1 MSTTTALTTQ
11 WDNPSDIFALLLL
24 LGGDVVQK
32 AIGQLAGVRFHLF
45 KRSIRITPVA
55 FSFGW
60 AAFAFLA
67 LINTVGINRLMPEPE
82 TPLTV
87 INCEN
92 GFARSNRSWV
102 LDRLVRDYQARL
114 EAKMENEA
122 PDDSQGKRR
131 GLSLRVDVYKA
142 KAIDEHQGPR
152 IDFTWVTGCIVIVI
166 QQVLAAVPWIV
177 WGDWGIF
184 LVTVSGTF
192 ICLITAGL
200 PQWTSEKWPAQPI
213 DKGKG
218 KLIALTRGNGT
229 LFVMI
234 VICRTGAWDLE
245 AMASSR
251 SAARTETRW
260 FTFIFSILWTIL
272 LITVTALK
280 DHTWFLVAIGGLGMI
295 QNSLAAGVQLR
306 PEHSNIYLEPCEPI
320 TGYRADRAAKRE
332 AAQHDDSNSDEELD
346 QTRLFDPIS
355 SADVADVMGT
365 LIQLEKLYP
374 GAGCSLIPTFFPG
387 SQKYEAMRL
396 KFNKDKKF
404 WKSAYRTIN
413 KRRLDMKERYLN
425 N

>member
-1 MSTTTALTTQ
+1 MSTTTALATQ
-11 WDNPSDIFALLLL
+11 WDNPSDIFSLLLL

-32 AIGQLAGVRFHLF
+32 AIAQLVGVRFHLF

-67 LINTVGINRLMPEPE
+67 LIGTVGINRLMPQPE
-82 TPLTV
+82 TPLIV

-92 GFARSNRSWV
+92 GIARSNSSWV
-102 LDRLVRDYQARL
+102 LDRLMRDYEARL

-122 PDDSQGKRR
+122 PYHSQGKRR
-131 GLSLRVDVYKA
+131 GVSLRVDIYKA
-142 KAIDEHQGPR
+142 KAIAEHQGPR
-152 IDFTWVTGCIVIVI
+152 IDFTWVTGCMVIVI

-184 LVTVSGTF
+184 LVTISGTF

-200 PQWTSEKWPAQPI
+200 PQWTAEKWPAPCI
-213 DKGKG
+213 DEGKK

-229 LFVMI
+229 QFVMI
-234 VICRTGAWDLE
+234 VICETGAWDLE

-251 SAARTETRW
+251 SAVHPETRW
-260 FTFIFSILWTIL
+260 FTFAFSILWTIL

-280 DHTWFLVAIGGLGMI
+280 DHTWFLIAIGGLGML
-295 QNSLAAGVQLR
+295 QNALAAGFQLR

-320 TGYRADRAAKRE
+320 TGYRADRAAKLE
-332 AAQHDDSNSDEELD
+332 AAQHDDSNSDEEHD
-346 QTRLFDPIS
+346 QTRLFDPING
-355 SADVADVMGT
+355 ADVADVMGT

-374 GAGCSLIPTFFPG
+374 GAGGSLIPIYFPG
-387 SQKYEAMRL
+387 SQKYEAMRM

-404 WKSAYRTIN
+404 WKSAYRTMK
-413 KRRLDMKERYLN
+413 KRRSDMGGKFSSN
-425 N
+425 